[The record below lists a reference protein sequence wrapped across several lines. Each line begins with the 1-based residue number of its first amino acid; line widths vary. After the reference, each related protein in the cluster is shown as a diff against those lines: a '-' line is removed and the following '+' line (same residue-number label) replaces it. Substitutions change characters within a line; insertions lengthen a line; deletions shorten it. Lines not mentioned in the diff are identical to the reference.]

1 MKFLSVEHK
10 GWPDYRNM
18 SNVDMKTN
26 LLRLERY
33 DYSKGDNITNE
44 NVKALKV
51 KKNGCQRNRV
61 IRDSN
66 KTVRPLLILLQNSTN
81 W

>member
-1 MKFLSVEHK
+1 MKHLRAEQTDWLDNGNVVKRNWKMKFLSVEHK

-33 DYSKGDNITNE
+33 D
-44 NVKALKV
+44 
-51 KKNGCQRNRV
+51 
-61 IRDSN
+61 
-66 KTVRPLLILLQNSTN
+66 
-81 W
+81 